1 MSEKPKVAT
10 TSLCGCFGC
19 HMSILDID
27 DRILKLVELIEF
39 DKSPINDIKK
49 FSGRVAIGLIEGGC
63 CNEENVH
70 VLKDFRKHCD
80 ILISV
85 GECAKTGGIPTLRNP
100 IPLKECYEE
109 AYLNGPTVYN
119 PSGRIPDNDEIPL
132 LLDKV
137 YPCHEVVKI
146 DYHLGGC
153 PPSADTIWEALVAL
167 LTDQPVKL
175 PYELIKYD

>member
-1 MSEKPKVAT
+1 MAKPKLAT

-27 DRILKLVELIEF
+27 ERILELVELVDF
-39 DKSPINDIKK
+39 DKSPIDDIKE
-49 FSGRVAIGLIEGGC
+49 FSGRCAIGLIEGGC
-63 CNEENVH
+63 CNEENVR
-70 VLKDFRKHCD
+70 VLQDFRAHCD

-85 GECAKTGGIPTLRNP
+85 GDCAINGGIPAMRNT
-100 IPLKECYEE
+100 IPLVECMAE

-119 PSGRIPDNDEIPL
+119 PSGKVPDDPDIPL
-132 LLDKV
+132 LLNKV

-146 DYHLGGC
+146 DYHLPGC
-153 PPSADTIWEALVAL
+153 PPPADTLWQALVAL
-167 LTDQPVKL
+167 LTDKPVSL